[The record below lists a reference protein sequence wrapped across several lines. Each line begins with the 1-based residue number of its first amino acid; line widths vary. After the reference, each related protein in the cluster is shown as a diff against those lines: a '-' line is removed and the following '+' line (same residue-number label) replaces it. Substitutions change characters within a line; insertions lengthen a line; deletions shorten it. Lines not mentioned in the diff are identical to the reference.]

1 MVLIIQPKGKVEW
14 CYTIYEEQT
23 ILLCETTR
31 MENNIT
37 RIDVRVH
44 VEIEGDNGNFI
55 AHDTEQHQFV
65 FRSSLISVLDQ
76 QMKQESS
83 GE

>member
-1 MVLIIQPKGKVEW
+1 
-14 CYTIYEEQT
+14 
-23 ILLCETTR
+23 
-31 MENNIT
+31 MENNIA

-44 VEIEGDNGNFI
+44 VQIEGDNGYFI

-65 FRSSLISVLDQ
+65 FRSSLICVLDQ
-76 QMKQESS
+76 QVKQESS

>member
-1 MVLIIQPKGKVEW
+1 
-14 CYTIYEEQT
+14 
-23 ILLCETTR
+23 

-76 QMKQESS
+76 QVKQESS